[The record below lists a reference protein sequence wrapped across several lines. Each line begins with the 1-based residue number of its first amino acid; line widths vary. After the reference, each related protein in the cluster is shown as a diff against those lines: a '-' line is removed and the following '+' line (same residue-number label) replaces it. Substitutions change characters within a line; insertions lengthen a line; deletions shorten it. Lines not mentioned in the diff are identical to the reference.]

1 MGRSLKEP
9 HDDANYLFFNELNR
23 MSENE
28 VVNENGNV
36 ATSLP
41 VFNSVPAPSTASS
54 TAPSVLATNALSK
67 TTGKKPKVTLTAEQK
82 ASRKLKS
89 NEKKATEEYKTKKA
103 ERNAEK
109 DAKALKIQ
117 KKYGKFLHGRDKD
130 NNIILATPL
139 EVVRIDAAWTKLIAE
154 QVINN
159 NSDESA
165 PAPTLIDAIEAYKA
179 EKAAK
184 VPLSEN
190 QKKERKEIRKTLR
203 GFKINPSAARVTAYT
218 KKKGNFNKLKSN
230 NENAR
235 KTLLNYF
242 TEQKAFSPV
251 LKGRRK
257 VKANAKAAL
266 ETHRVDAERELKLL
280 RTEAQIKKDAGVNP
294 ASITHLAMLRQAKYR
309 IKADDF
315 KELSTLVKKEKFTEL
330 KDHAAMKS
338 LLAQATTKDACD
350 RCILNTIFLVHVK

>member
-28 VVNENGNV
+28 VVNENGSENGNI

-41 VFNSVPAPSTASS
+41 VFTSVPAA
-54 TAPSVLATNALSK
+54 SVLATNTLSK

-82 ASRKLKS
+82 ASRKVKS
-89 NEKKATEEYKTKKA
+89 NATKATEEYKTKKA

-117 KKYGKFLHGRDKD
+117 KQYGKFLHGKDKD
-130 NNIILATPL
+130 GNIILATPL
-139 EVVRIDAAWTKLIAE
+139 EVVRIDAAWTKLIADYTNE
-154 QVINN
+154 N
-159 NSDESA
+159 NSD
-165 PAPTLIDAIEAYKA
+165 PPNLRDAIAQYKA
-179 EKAAK
+179 DLEAKPPKVKLTSAEK
-184 VPLSEN
+184 LN
-190 QKKERKEIRKTLR
+190 RKSIRKTLR

-218 KKKGNFNKLKSN
+218 KKRDNFKNLKSN
-230 NENAR
+230 NANAR

-309 IKADDF
+309 IKAEDF
-315 KELSTLVKKEKFTEL
+315 KELSTLVKKEKFAEL
-330 KDHAAMKS
+330 KEHAVMKS